1 MIGAI
6 ARSFR
11 PRAPAAAAGDL
22 VFAIGDVHGCRELLA
37 ALMDGLVEDVAAT
50 RAEAGEDVRSVV
62 VFLGDYVDRGPDS
75 SGVLDAL
82 VGLDRGQFDDMRFL
96 RGNHEDTLLEFLDD
110 ASAGARWCAFGG
122 DATLKSYGIAAPAPD
137 ASSQEWEGA
146 RKAFARALPEEHVA
160 FLRDL
165 PYITTSGDYAFVHAG
180 VRPGVLLAEQSL
192 DDLLWIRD
200 EFLDDDSR
208 LEKVIVHGHTP
219 EPEPFHSFRRIGVDT
234 GAYASGVLTAV
245 RLYGQT
251 VSFLQSTMR

>member
-1 MIGAI
+1 M
-6 ARSFR
+6 
-11 PRAPAAAAGDL
+11 
-22 VFAIGDVHGCRELLA
+22 
-37 ALMDGLVEDVAAT
+37 AAT
-50 RAEAGEDVRSVV
+50 RAEGNGDVRSVV

-75 SGVLDAL
+75 AGVLDELIAL
-82 VGLDRGQFDDMRFL
+82 QSQFDDIRFL
-96 RGNHEDTLLEFLDD
+96 RGNHEDTMLEFLDD

-122 DATLKSYGIAAPAPD
+122 DATMKSYGVTAPAAEAGGQAWERARKEFADAVPD
-137 ASSQEWEGA
+137 A
-146 RKAFARALPEEHVA
+146 HVT

-165 PYITTSGDYAFVHAG
+165 SYITTNGDYAFVHAG
-180 VRPGVLLAEQSL
+180 VRPGVLLAEQSQ

-251 VSFLQSTMR
+251 VSFLQSTIR